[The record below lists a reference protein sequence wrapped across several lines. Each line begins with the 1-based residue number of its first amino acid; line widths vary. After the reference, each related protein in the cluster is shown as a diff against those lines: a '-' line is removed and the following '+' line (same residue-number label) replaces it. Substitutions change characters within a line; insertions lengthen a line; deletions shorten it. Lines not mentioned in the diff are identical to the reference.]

1 MQIFVEGSASR
12 DVAPDQ
18 ITASAT
24 FSLKR
29 ETHDQALAEG
39 VKSVKEYLQFI
50 EENTDFQAS
59 DFKTHAY
66 TIHENFITNHLDA
79 KSFEDL
85 DKKLT
90 KTISDGFTFSQYAF
104 VKFDYDKSK
113 LSQLLVL
120 TSKRPDAPRFH
131 IDFGLKDYEAVR
143 RDLLG
148 DAYNAAKAKAESLAN
163 AAGKHLRDCVR
174 VDIDGSSNSYR
185 GGIGAYDMAKSAA
198 YMSDERSVREEIRT
212 IDETFHPDDITV
224 SKSIDCVWETAD

>member
-18 ITASAT
+18 ITASVT

-29 ETHDQALAEG
+29 ETYDQALAEG

-85 DKKLT
+85 
-90 KTISDGFTFSQYAF
+90 
-104 VKFDYDKSK
+104 
-113 LSQLLVL
+113 
-120 TSKRPDAPRFH
+120 
-131 IDFGLKDYEAVR
+131 
-143 RDLLG
+143 
-148 DAYNAAKAKAESLAN
+148 
-163 AAGKHLRDCVR
+163 
-174 VDIDGSSNSYR
+174 
-185 GGIGAYDMAKSAA
+185 
-198 YMSDERSVREEIRT
+198 
-212 IDETFHPDDITV
+212 
-224 SKSIDCVWETAD
+224 